1 MLGNRVVMLLLLL
14 LLPWTAQGRAVSE
27 DSSPAW
33 ARGQQ
38 LSQQLCMLAW
48 SAHLPMGH
56 VDLPREEGG
65 DETTDDVPR
74 IQCEDGCDPQGLRD
88 NSQSCL
94 QRIHR
99 GLVFYEKLLGSDI
112 FTGEPSLFPDGP
124 VDQLHASILG
134 LRELLQPKGHHWEAE
149 QTPSPI
155 PSQPWQRLLL
165 RLKILRS
172 LQAFVAVAARV
183 FAHGAATLS
192 P

>member
-1 MLGNRVVMLLLLL
+1 MLGSRAVMLLLLV
-14 LLPWTAQGRAVSE
+14 LPWTTQGRAVPE
-27 DSSPAW
+27 GNSPAW
-33 ARGQQ
+33 VQGQQ

-56 VDLPREEGG
+56 VDLPREEGE
-65 DETTDDVPR
+65 DETTNGVPH
-74 IQCEDGCDPQGLRD
+74 IQCGDGCDPQGLRD

-94 QRIHR
+94 QRIHQ

-112 FTGEPSLFPDGP
+112 FTGEASLFPHGP
-124 VDQLHASILG
+124 VGQLHASLLG
-134 LRELLQPKGHHWEAE
+134 LRQLLQPEGHHWETE
-149 QTPSPI
+149 QTPSPS

>member
-1 MLGNRVVMLLLLL
+1 MLGNRAVMLLLL

-56 VDLPREEGG
+56 VNLPREGG

-94 QRIHR
+94 QRIHQ

-112 FTGEPSLFPDGP
+112 FTGEPSLLPDGP

-134 LRELLQPKGHHWEAE
+134 LRELLQPEGHHWETE

>member
-1 MLGNRVVMLLLLL
+1 MLGDGAVLLLL

-27 DSSPAW
+27 AGGPAW

-38 LSQQLCMLAW
+38 LSRQLCVLAW
-48 SAHLPMGH
+48 RAHPPMGH
-56 VDLPREEGG
+56 V
-65 DETTDDVPR
+65 
-74 IQCEDGCDPQGLRD
+74 
-88 NSQSCL
+88 SCL
-94 QRIHR
+94 QRIHQ

-112 FTGEPSLFPDGP
+112 FTGEPSLLPDGP
-124 VDQLHASILG
+124 VDQLHASVLG
-134 LRELLQPKGHHWEAE
+134 LRELLQPEGHHWETE
-149 QTPSPI
+149 QTPSPT